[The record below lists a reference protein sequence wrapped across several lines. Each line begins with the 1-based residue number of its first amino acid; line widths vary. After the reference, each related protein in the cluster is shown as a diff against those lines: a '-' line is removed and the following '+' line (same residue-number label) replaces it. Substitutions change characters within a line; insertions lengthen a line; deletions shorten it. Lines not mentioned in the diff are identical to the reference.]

1 MDGQP
6 ISGKYRMVY
15 VFMMIVEEAQ
25 AKGIVKQSPISW
37 DEEFVVDLDEIE
49 IDVTPIK
56 GN

>member
-1 MDGQP
+1 
-6 ISGKYRMVY
+6 MVY

-25 AKGIVKQSPISW
+25 AKGIVKQGPISW
-37 DEEFVVDLDEIE
+37 DEESVVDLDEIE